1 MSLNKNLKFSDYKE
15 VVVLGDAVSGSED
28 YKFLSD
34 DPRTVTQKVVSSL
47 FLKVRSKNNTTNESF
62 FLILKPE
69 CLWLRIL
76 SGSIVDS
83 YGTPEDKMINYA
95 PYKAGEILK
104 AFFLQ
109 SPSPS
114 NPLTSLSI
122 KDVMLFQGFKADV
135 APKALDSLFGL
146 SQILL
151 YDSNELNRSR
161 ISGSGNGSS
170 SNTISRWL

>member
-1 MSLNKNLKFSDYKE
+1 
-15 VVVLGDAVSGSED
+15 
-28 YKFLSD
+28 
-34 DPRTVTQKVVSSL
+34 
-47 FLKVRSKNNTTNESF
+47 
-62 FLILKPE
+62 
-69 CLWLRIL
+69 
-76 SGSIVDS
+76 
-83 YGTPEDKMINYA
+83 MINYT

-109 SPSPS
+109 PPSLS

-122 KDVMLFQGFKADV
+122 KDIMLFQGFKADT

-146 SQILL
+146 SQIIL

-161 ISGSGNGSS
+161 VSGSGNGSS